1 MDIQPIAKNSLV
13 SHVVDRVRGL
23 IEQGNLQPGDRLPTE
38 SVLVERLG
46 VSRGALR
53 EAVRQLATLGLL
65 TVEHGRGMFVA
76 GGDDLSRCAQLF
88 RSAMAVSPKDSLQ
101 FAEFRRI
108 IECYAARRAAE
119 RATPADVAE
128 LERFLDLKDEG
139 GLSAEGVH
147 WDWLFHRKLA
157 ELAGN
162 QVLLNVMVVLQ
173 EMVVAGIAHTTRA
186 PDADEVRRSH
196 QLHQAILDA
205 VRAGDAN
212 AAEKAMNAHMDALV
226 KTLKRLGDKPK
237 RRARGLAGT
246 RVRALPV

>member
-1 MDIQPIAKNSLV
+1 MEIQPIAKNSLV
-13 SHVVDRVRGL
+13 HHVVERLRGL

-53 EAVRQLATLGLL
+53 EAVRQLETLGLL

-76 GGDDLSRCAQLF
+76 DGGDLSRCAQLF

-108 IECYAARRAAE
+108 LECYAARRAAE
-119 RATPADVAE
+119 LATPGDVAE
-128 LERFLDLKDEG
+128 LERLLALKEEG

-157 ELAGN
+157 EMTGN
-162 QVLLNVMVVLQ
+162 QVLINVMVVLQ

-186 PDADEVRRSH
+186 PEADEVRRSQ
-196 QLHQAILDA
+196 QLHRSIIDAI
-205 VRAGDAN
+205 RAGDGD
-212 AAEKAMNAHMDALV
+212 AAEKAMSAHMDALV
-226 KTLKRLGDKPK
+226 KTLKRLGDKSRK
-237 RRARGLAGT
+237 RSRVAAGG

>member
-13 SHVVDRVRGL
+13 GHVVDRVRGL

-53 EAVRQLATLGLL
+53 EAVRQLETLGLL

-173 EMVVAGIAHTTRA
+173 EMVVAGIVHTTRA

-196 QLHQAILDA
+196 QLHQAILNA
-205 VRAGDAN
+205 VRAGDAD

-237 RRARGLAGT
+237 KRARGFAT
-246 RVRALPV
+246 ARVRALPV

>member
-1 MDIQPIAKNSLV
+1 MDIQPITKNSLV

-53 EAVRQLATLGLL
+53 EAVRQLETLGLL

-173 EMVVAGIAHTTRA
+173 EMVVAGIVHTTRA

-196 QLHQAILDA
+196 QLHQAILNA
-205 VRAGDAN
+205 VRAGDAD

-226 KTLKRLGDKPK
+226 KTLKRLGDKPQ
-237 RRARGLAGT
+237 RRNRGLAGG

>member
-1 MDIQPIAKNSLV
+1 MDIQPITKNSLV

-53 EAVRQLATLGLL
+53 EAVRQLETLGLL

-196 QLHQAILDA
+196 HLHRAIIDA
-205 VRAGDAN
+205 VRAGDAD

-226 KTLKRLGDKPK
+226 KTLKRLGDKPQ
-237 RRARGLAGT
+237 RRNRGLAGG